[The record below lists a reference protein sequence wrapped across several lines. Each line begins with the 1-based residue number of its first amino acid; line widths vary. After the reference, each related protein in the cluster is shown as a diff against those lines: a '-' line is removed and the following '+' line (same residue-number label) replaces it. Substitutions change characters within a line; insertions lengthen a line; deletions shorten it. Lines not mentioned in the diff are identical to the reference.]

1 MRRPARELG
10 ADPLIAECP
19 AECAIVR
26 GRDLWSARPR
36 LKALAGAVAIEDRCA
51 KDHVVCSSCEV
62 DVRQLHRGFAA
73 LVVVAIAATVP
84 GVAWGHGDEESERA
98 YDLTRQAI
106 ALIVN
111 TPDDMD
117 AIEDKVNDAIE
128 AKDASGAQIPLVEQA
143 KETMEAG
150 DMHQTRALLE
160 KAIGA
165 RVHTSAAEPVP
176 IGQPAPAT
184 GSETG
189 TVAAID
195 ALAGRDGISDLDW
208 VMLALSA
215 LVLLGGVAVSIR
227 LRPRN
232 LPHPGPTAKD

>member
-1 MRRPARELG
+1 
-10 ADPLIAECP
+10 
-19 AECAIVR
+19 
-26 GRDLWSARPR
+26 
-36 LKALAGAVAIEDRCA
+36 
-51 KDHVVCSSCEV
+51 
-62 DVRQLHRGFAA
+62 VRQVYRSLAA
-73 LVVVAIAATVP
+73 LVVVAIAATAP
-84 GVAWGHGDEESERA
+84 GVAWGHGGEDTERA

-128 AKDASGAQIPLVEQA
+128 AKNASDVQIPLVEQA
-143 KETMEAG
+143 KATMEAG
-150 DMHQTRALLE
+150 DMHQTRTLLE

-165 RVHTSAAEPVP
+165 RVHTSTADPVP
-176 IGQPAPAT
+176 MGEPAPAT

-195 ALAGRDGISDLDW
+195 ALPGRDGVSNLDW

-215 LVLLGGVAVSIR
+215 VVLVGGFVLSVR
-227 LRPRN
+227 LRPRH
-232 LPHPGPTAKD
+232 LPHPGPSPRR

>member
-1 MRRPARELG
+1 M
-10 ADPLIAECP
+10 
-19 AECAIVR
+19 
-26 GRDLWSARPR
+26 
-36 LKALAGAVAIEDRCA
+36 K
-51 KDHVVCSSCEV
+51 
-62 DVRQLHRGFAA
+62 QLHRGLAA
-73 LVVVAIAATVP
+73 LVVVLLVATVP
-84 GVAWGHGDEESERA
+84 GVAWGHGGEENERA

-117 AIEDKVNDAIE
+117 AIADKINDAIE
-128 AKDASGAQIPLVEQA
+128 AKNASGVQMPLVEQA
-143 KETMEAG
+143 KGALEAG
-150 DMHQTRALLE
+150 DMHQARALLE

-165 RVHTSAAEPVP
+165 RVHTSTAEPVP

-195 ALAGRDGISDLDW
+195 ALPGRDGMSNLDW

-215 LVLLGGVAVSIR
+215 VVLVGGVTLSVR
-227 LRPRN
+227 LRPRH
-232 LPHPGPTAKD
+232 LPHPGPSPKR